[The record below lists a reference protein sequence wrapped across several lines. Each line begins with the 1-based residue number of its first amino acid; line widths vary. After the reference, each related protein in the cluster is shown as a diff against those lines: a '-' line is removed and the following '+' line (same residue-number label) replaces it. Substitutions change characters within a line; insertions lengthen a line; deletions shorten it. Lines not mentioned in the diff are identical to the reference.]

1 MVSIPSLDELRI
13 AKKALL
19 GKSDPLRKQLADIR
33 KQLAPLEKKK
43 RDLKQQIQTI
53 EMPALGELNA
63 ILAPI
68 ERKEAKQKARDAA

>member
-1 MVSIPSLDELRI
+1 MVAIPSLDELRT

-19 GKSDPLRKQLADIR
+19 AKSDPLRKQLADIR

-43 RDLKQQIQTI
+43 RDLKDQLLKI
-53 EMPALGELNA
+53 ERPALGELNA